1 MQPGGGRRGEMK
13 KKVWQ
18 DEKGATHIDWE
29 LEDVTPRMLNWFWC
43 NLEKCDILWH
53 PNQHNNF
60 ERFVSIQE
68 LGSPLKSIHIA
79 PQTWGDG
86 KAIRPYIR
94 MEPLEDVPPEIKAY
108 IKYDH
113 VVVVGAISILGD
125 NVRPDDPVLGY
136 RVHQWQKSDG
146 GVIGMSTAIGA
157 RKNDA
162 DDGLVWADHA
172 AEEVAN
178 WEVFLPTL
186 YRLYKVIERR
196 DICPYYSFRVIGT
209 GENAVYAEL

>member
-1 MQPGGGRRGEMK
+1 MK

-18 DEKGATHIDWE
+18 DDKGATHIDWE
-29 LEDVTPRMLNWFWC
+29 LEDVTPNMLNWFWC

-53 PNQHNNF
+53 PNQHSNF
-60 ERFVSIQE
+60 EWFVSIQD
-68 LGSPLKSIHIA
+68 LNSPLKSIHIA

-125 NVRPDDPVLGY
+125 NVKPDDPVLGY
-136 RVHQWQKSDG
+136 RIHQWQKSDA
-146 GVIGMSTAIGA
+146 GVVGMSTAVEA

-162 DDGLVWADHA
+162 DDGLIWAGHA

-178 WEVFLPTL
+178 WEVFLPAL
-186 YRLYKVIERR
+186 FRLYKVIERR
-196 DICPYYSFRVIGT
+196 DICPYFSFRVDGT